1 MQIIKEHTLE
11 LLSNL
16 IKIIIKMKKF
26 FIAAIAVL
34 AMTSTASAQDGFLPE
49 KGSFS
54 TEIDFNPF
62 SNNFKTFKID
72 QLKGRY
78 FVTDNDAVR
87 LGIGFGVDSKKTTPN
102 PDAEG
107 VEQWSKSN
115 TGFFSLNL
123 GYERHF
129 VKKGR
134 VDLYGGL
141 GLGFK
146 KEFASAKSYFKN
158 SDYSAENKVYNAVD
172 ENGSNPAG
180 TSFGVDVF
188 TGIDFYVY
196 KGLYVGAELGLN
208 LKATNCPGF
217 YTESYNSGTQETVKT
232 DKQNKIN
239 GFEFSTVC
247 QPALRLGWT
256 F

>member
-1 MQIIKEHTLE
+1 
-11 LLSNL
+11 
-16 IKIIIKMKKF
+16 MKKF

-34 AMTSTASAQDGFLPE
+34 AMTSTAAAQDFLPE

-62 SNNFKTFKID
+62 SNDFKTFKID

-87 LGIGFGVDSKKTTPN
+87 LGIGFGVNSDKTTPQ
-102 PDAEG
+102 PDADG
-107 VEQWSKSN
+107 IDQYSKTN
-115 TGFFSLNL
+115 TGFFSIKL

-141 GLGFK
+141 GLGYTSN
-146 KEFASAKSYFKN
+146 FASAKSYYSDKN
-158 SDYSAENKVYNAVD
+158 VTNEVKYYNTDNDGNRASSV
-172 ENGSNPAG
+172 
-180 TSFGVDVF
+180 FGVDIF

-208 LKATNCPGF
+208 LNVANAPGY
-217 YTESYNSGTQETVKT
+217 YTESYDSVSKETVKT
-232 DKQNKIN
+232 DKQDKIN
-239 GFEFSTVC
+239 GFNFSTLC